1 MRPRIS
7 QIPLTG
13 TLKIIVLYA
22 LQINLVSLSIKA
34 VLILEHTLSEDMYSK
49 LKLNCMRKK
58 FVLVVDLQQGIY
70 MSLLSSHML
79 SFILATLILH

>member
-1 MRPRIS
+1 MRSRIS

-13 TLKIIVLYA
+13 TLKIIVLCA
-22 LQINLVSLSIKA
+22 LQIKLVSLSIKA
-34 VLILEHTLSEDMYSK
+34 VLTLEHTLSEDMYSK

-58 FVLVVDLQQGIY
+58 FVLVVDLQQSIY